1 MTIACSSWRALIVGR
16 PNLVADFDDALRR
29 TREIL
34 DT

>member
-1 MTIACSSWRALIVGR
+1 VFVMAGLGVGR